1 MPVVSVCKLSGP
13 HALAADSAA
22 VGAEDA
28 AVSDDDEHAERSSAD
43 AAARAMPNRRVDALF
58 TLVSLILQV
67 AWVNGC
73 SPMLGP
79 VMDPRLPLT
88 WPGPHPE
95 APHRGL
101 QGLSDS

>member
-13 HALAADSAA
+13 HALAAVSAA

-28 AVSDDDEHAERSSAD
+28 AVSDDDEQAERSSAD
-43 AAARAMPNRRVDALF
+43 AATRAMPNRRVDALF

>member
-1 MPVVSVCKLSGP
+1 MVELVFGTSFTQGITNQLTVSNV
-13 HALAADSAA
+13 
-22 VGAEDA
+22 EDA
-28 AVSDDDEHAERSSAD
+28 ATN
-43 AAARAMPNRRVDALF
+43 AMPNRRVDAFF

-79 VMDPRLPLT
+79 VMDPRLPLA

>member
-1 MPVVSVCKLSGP
+1 MPEVRVCKLSGAQ
-13 HALAADSAA
+13 ALAEVSAG
-22 VGAEDA
+22 VGAADA
-28 AVSDDDEHAERSSAD
+28 AVSDDDPHAVNSNAD
-43 AAARAMPNRRVDALF
+43 AAISAVPNRRVDAFF

>member
-1 MPVVSVCKLSGP
+1 MVSVCKLSGA
-13 HALAADSAA
+13 HAVAAVSVGAADSA
-22 VGAEDA
+22 VF
-28 AVSDDDEHAERSSAD
+28 DDDEHAVNSSAD
-43 AAARAMPNRRVDALF
+43 AATRAMPNRRVDALF
-58 TLVSLILQV
+58 TLFSLILQV